1 MSPKGLRRRML
12 LLRQILWHL
21 TKLMRIML
29 NFWRLTI
36 LRSLTLMI
44 LTLER
49 KKGPKLL
56 WSRRRSR
63 SNLWKRKIPSDTLL
77 SPVKTMDPHDAV
89 ESKIALEFYCSFLW
103 ICIWMRC
110 SFLWICILASINEFL
125 DFAWVFL
132 FLLPPGDAYH
142 VSLFMNTLDDN
153 SPAFSR

>member
-77 SPVKTMDPHDAV
+77 SPVKTMDPQDAV
-89 ESKIALEFYCSFLW
+89 ESKIALGFYCSFLW